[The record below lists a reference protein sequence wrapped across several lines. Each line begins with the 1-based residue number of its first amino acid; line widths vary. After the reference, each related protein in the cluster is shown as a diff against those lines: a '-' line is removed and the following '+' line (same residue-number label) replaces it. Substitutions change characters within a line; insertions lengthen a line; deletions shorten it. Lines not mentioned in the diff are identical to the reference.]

1 MRQKSRL
8 WAVPLAA
15 LTFALVVGIAA
26 GCGSSSDTTS
36 SSTSSATIPTNK
48 VDPKVAALVPSKYK
62 NVSSLTVGTDPTYP
76 PMESFASDGTTIVGA
91 DPDIGKAV
99 GEVMGVPFNF
109 VNANFDSILPGLNS
123 GKYDLGMSAFTDTKD
138 RQKVVDF
145 VTYLTAGTG
154 FYTKASGGTSVNG
167 LSDLCGH
174 SVAAEKGTTQQIDAT
189 AQDQKCKAAGKPG
202 VSVTVFPDQNGANL
216 AISSGRAEIGMA
228 DSPVAE
234 YIVEQSNGQFK
245 VTGNV
250 YNTAPYGIAMPK
262 GSGLTK
268 PIQAALK
275 AIIANGTYKKILQKY
290 GIEKG
295 ALDNPTIN
303 GAIS

>member
-15 LTFALVVGIAA
+15 LLFALVTVAAA
-26 GCGSSSDTTS
+26 GCGSSSGTSS

-62 NVSSLTVGTDPTYP
+62 NGSLTVGTDPTYP

-91 DPDIGKAV
+91 DPDIGKAL

-202 VSVTVFPDQNGANL
+202 VNVTVFPDQNGANL
-216 AISSGRAEIGMA
+216 AVSSGRAEIGMA

>member
-1 MRQKSRL
+1 
-8 WAVPLAA
+8 
-15 LTFALVVGIAA
+15 
-26 GCGSSSDTTS
+26 
-36 SSTSSATIPTNK
+36 
-48 VDPKVAALVPSKYK
+48 
-62 NVSSLTVGTDPTYP
+62 
-76 PMESFASDGTTIVGA
+76 MESFASDGTTIVGA
-91 DPDIGKAV
+91 DPDIGKAL

-109 VNANFDSILPGLNS
+109 VNANFDSILPGLSS

-174 SVAAEKGTTQQIDAT
+174 SVAAEKGTTQQIDAHRAGQEVQGGRKARRHASPSSRTRT
-189 AQDQKCKAAGKPG
+189 APTWRSPAAGRRSAWRIPL
-202 VSVTVFPDQNGANL
+202 SPST
-216 AISSGRAEIGMA
+216 SSSSRAA
-228 DSPVAE
+228 S
-234 YIVEQSNGQFK
+234 SRS
-245 VTGNV
+245 TGNV

-268 PIQAALK
+268 PVQAALK
-275 AIIANGTYKKILQKY
+275 AIIANGTYEKILKKY

-295 ALDNPTIN
+295 AIDNPQIN

>member
-15 LTFALVVGIAA
+15 IFLALVALVAA

-36 SSTSSATIPTNK
+36 SATSSASIPTNK
-48 VDPKVAALVPSKYK
+48 ADPKVVALVPSKYK
-62 NVSSLTVGTDPTYP
+62 NGSITVGTDASYP
-76 PMESFASDGTTIVGA
+76 PMESFASDGSTIVGA
-91 DPDIGKAV
+91 DPDIGKAL
-99 GEVMGVPFNF
+99 GDVMGVKVNF
-109 VNANFDSILPGLNS
+109 VNANFDSILPGLS
-123 GKYDLGMSAFTDTKD
+123 SDKYDLGMSAFTDTKE
-138 RQKVVDF
+138 RQQVVDF

-154 FYTKASGGTSVNG
+154 FYTKADGGVSVSG

-174 SVAAEKGTTQQIDAT
+174 SIAAEKGTTQQIDAT
-189 AQDQKCKAAGKPG
+189 AQDKKCKAASKPG
-202 VSVTVFPDQNGANL
+202 VDVQVFPDQNGANL

-250 YNTAPYGIAMPK
+250 YNTAPYGIAMAK

-275 AIIANGTYKKILQKY
+275 AIIANGTYEKILKKY

-295 ALDNPTIN
+295 ALDNPQIN